1 MCFHNSYAEFETDPT
16 LTLYNT
22 KLGVGESQSGSS
34 TEGQPPPSP
43 QGALHAAQNFNQPF
57 GPGRLGMCALLI
69 LTASGCLGYDVYAKA
84 TL

>member
-1 MCFHNSYAEFETDPT
+1 MYADFETHPT

-34 TEGQPPPSP
+34 TEGQPP

-57 GPGRLGMCALLI
+57 GPGRVGVRALLI
-69 LTASGCLGYDVYAKA
+69 LAASGCLGYDVYAKA